1 MTSGMISARKR
12 RKKKVSSS
20 SSNNRPRKRAAGT
33 YSISIGPRKIIEST
47 SKGETEMLLKKRR
60 KRRKKIR
67 LS

>member
-20 SSNNRPRKRAAGT
+20 SSNHPRKRAAGT
-33 YSISIGPRKIIEST
+33 YSISIDPRKIREST
-47 SKGETEMLLKKRR
+47 SKAGNLLKKRK
-60 KRRKKIR
+60 KRRKKTR